1 MVMLFQYTQK
11 SLSFFKFGVYHKIFE
26 LIALKLLL
34 EKKWQTDF
42 SLYTIAYFSGIG
54 MHYCQGYQVL

>member
-1 MVMLFQYTQK
+1 M
-11 SLSFFKFGVYHKIFE
+11 KIFE

-42 SLYTIAYFSGIG
+42 SLYTIAYFLGIG
-54 MHYCQGYQVL
+54 MHYCQG